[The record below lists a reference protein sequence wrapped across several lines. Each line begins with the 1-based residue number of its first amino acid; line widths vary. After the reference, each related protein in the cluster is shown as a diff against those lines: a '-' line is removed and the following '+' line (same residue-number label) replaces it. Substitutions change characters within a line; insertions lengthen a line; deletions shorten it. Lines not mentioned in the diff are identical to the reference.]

1 MTDKESKAAS
11 GSKGSERAAE
21 VTAPDISGGERDVPV
36 VELFLWLYRLF
47 YSKTLGLTVILLFA
61 VYAFIGSL
69 LPQATKEVLADP
81 WAKEAFLN
89 ARRPALGKMTTALD
103 ALGLF
108 HVFTSIGFYVVVSL
122 LALSIIA
129 CTVHRIPELVK
140 REKEPRVHVAPR
152 FFDKARYRARIPSA
166 HGVHSSLEETREAL
180 RRARWRVIPDDRDPE
195 HCLYADRNAR
205 SGIGTVLAH
214 TAFVLIL
221 GAFVVSSTWGIE
233 EDLTVPV
240 GTSVEIGH
248 GTGLSVRANSF
259 TDSYTDTGQAMD
271 YMSDLSILR
280 GGEEVARQEV
290 RVNSPMS
297 IDGYR
302 LHQASYGTSADV
314 TIADA
319 AGTVLAQRSVPLQWQ
334 TPRKTE
340 VYGRVDLPDGRVV
353 YVFLPASGQAM
364 SEIAPGTAVFALAP
378 DGHTDPQSEQR
389 AEAGTA
395 AQLEDLTVTFDR
407 ERQYTALTLRHDP
420 GTPIMWIASALL
432 MIGMSITFLMPY
444 RRLWVRVER
453 DGEDGSGSVIRLG
466 SVSRLDIT
474 FERMFATLVGR
485 IEDAVAS
492 QDAPKKKAEDS
503 GEPPDRGESS
513 DVGGSSSSEEPTGSA
528 EDSGAE
534 SPDPATRAKE
544 SKEKEPSDHE

>member
-1 MTDKESKAAS
+1 MTDKAPKAAPGPEGPDS
-11 GSKGSERAAE
+11 AAE

-47 YSKTLGLTVILLFA
+47 YSKTLGLTVILLLA
-61 VYAFIGSL
+61 LYAFIGSL

-89 ARRPALGKMTTALD
+89 ARRPALGRMTTALD

-108 HVFTSIGFYVVVSL
+108 HVFTSIGFYAVVSL

-129 CTVHRIPELVK
+129 CTVHRVPELVK
-140 REKEPRVHVAPR
+140 REREPRAHVAPR
-152 FFDKARYRARIPSA
+152 FFDKARYRARVPSPE
-166 HGVHSSLEETREAL
+166 GVPASLEATREAL
-180 RRARWRVIPDDRDPE
+180 RKARWRVITDDRDPE

-221 GAFVVSSTWGIE
+221 GAFVVSSAWGIE
-233 EDLTVPV
+233 EGLTVPV
-240 GTSVEIGH
+240 GSSVEIGH

-259 TDSYTDTGQAMD
+259 TDSRTDTGQPVD
-271 YMSDLSILR
+271 YVSDLSVLR
-280 GGEEVARQEV
+280 GETEVARQEV
-290 RVNSPMS
+290 RVNSPMA

-319 AGTVLAQRSVPLQWQ
+319 AGTVLARRSVPLQWQ

-353 YVFLPASGQAM
+353 YVFLPASGQAV
-364 SEIAPGTAVFALAP
+364 SQIAPGTAVFGLAP
-378 DGHTDPQSEQR
+378 DGHTDPRAEQR

-395 AQLEDLTVTFDR
+395 AQFEDLTVTFER
-407 ERQYTALTLRHDP
+407 ERQYTGLTLRRDP
-420 GTPIMWIASALL
+420 GTPIMWVASALL

-444 RRLWVRVER
+444 RRLWVRVEP
-453 DGEDGSGSVIRLG
+453 DENGAGSVIRLG

-474 FERMFATLVGR
+474 FERMFAALVGR
-485 IEDAVAS
+485 IEAAVGPQDGPEVPDA
-492 QDAPKKKAEDS
+492 
-503 GEPPDRGESS
+503 
-513 DVGGSSSSEEPTGSA
+513 
-528 EDSGAE
+528 
-534 SPDPATRAKE
+534 ATTAKE